1 MINNYDSVVAC
12 SSSGATSSQKKNE
25 TSYTSAKRTWLTLVL
40 FLMTSVLMNGQT
52 LLTESFDGTTFVPT
66 GWTNLTTSGSNTWTR
81 VTAGTSPTCSPQS
94 GAGMAKFDSF
104 DANGGIRSL
113 ISPVLN
119 FSASGTKQ
127 ISFWM
132 YRDNGYNTTGDKV
145 DVLTNTNPNLTGAT
159 LVGTVN
165 RARGLAP
172 VVTTANGWYQYT
184 FNVSTTS
191 ATTYVIL
198 RGTSAYGNNIYVDN
212 VSVSVLNVC
221 SGTPAPGNTI
231 TSNAAP
237 CLGNT
242 INLSLQNAT
251 TGTGVTYQWYN
262 SAGAITGATAAT
274 YTATA
279 TTATSYYCAVTC
291 SGNTGNSVPVAIS
304 PVIINTFPFTES
316 FDTTSSSLSCWT
328 TSSLGSAQW
337 TYSTGAAS
345 NGPAGPA
352 ASARFAFLNVFNAST
367 SGNTYKIFS
376 PTFAIGATPMKFSYK
391 YFLGTNGYQT
401 TPVPLS
407 VLISVNGGAYTTIYD
422 HTAANSTF
430 ATASSSPWQTNTI
443 DLAAYAGQNIKFAF
457 YANSNYGFGICDQ
470 GIDEVRV
477 FVPITPAAPINYTA
491 TAISSAS
498 MRVNWVDNSVNET
511 FFRVYRSADNVTFT
525 QVGADIPSTTTAGTG
540 TAYFVDNTGLNE
552 TTTYYYRI
560 VALTD
565 LESAYLTGSTM
576 TLLGTQLS
584 NLAITPIGNRCP
596 GVAKTVTVTATP
608 GGAAVSTAVIEYS
621 VNGVAQTPISMFNLS
636 ANNWTGIIPTVT
648 PSNGL
653 VTWQVKATDANGIA
667 KTQAGT
673 SYADNGTSNEVIT
686 ITSSVPSFCGTGGP
700 VTLTASSTTIPGVV
714 YTWEALTSG
723 VTLSTTTGATTTATI
738 SRTTDFKVTGTPN
751 DGTCP
756 SIAYI
761 SIGVYDL
768 PTATVTTTA
777 SGVCPGTAAT
787 IGSGLSAGNFLSV
800 PITANYKTAPAT
812 ATTLVDAGV
821 ATPAT
826 NLGFGLDDGGWS
838 NIPVGFNFNFFGTN
852 YNTMS
857 VGTNGTVFFGTT
869 PNVSDFTFTTL
880 PSTTEPF
887 NMVAVLAMDNNLT
900 GATGGTIKYWTEG
913 YAPNRRFYVS
923 YINVK
928 EYGDDKF
935 SSSQVVFYETTGVIE
950 VHVQSSTNVDR
961 NKLVGVNNGNGTV
974 GVLAYASG
982 TSASA
987 TNPIASPFA
996 YRFTPPA
1003 NYTTTWTATD
1013 ANGTTTIATGTN
1025 IFSQAVSPA
1034 ITTTYSIS
1042 YTNQTTGCTN
1052 VPGSAQVVM
1061 TIFSNV
1067 APSGVNTIATDNSI
1081 CFGDSVGLS
1090 TSYTGSLNGLVFQ
1103 WQSSIDN
1110 GTTWQDIASA
1120 TATTLTVTPSIPT
1133 SYRCKIVACN
1143 GTPTYSTPAPVVF
1156 ANGITGTAPVT
1167 RCGVGTAEISALANS
1182 GAVVN
1187 WFAAATGGDPLSTGV
1202 SFTTP
1207 TISETTTY
1215 YAAAVTSSAGT
1226 ILGAGATNSSSTG
1239 ASFLPGGWGGTKTQY
1254 VIRAAELTAAGLSAG
1269 PISSLGFEPTD
1280 SGQTYQGFNVRIG
1293 HTTNTTAPT
1302 NTTFVPN
1309 SGLSFVYAGTEAD
1322 AGFTPVAN
1330 RINYLNFGTGSG
1342 TSAVFNWDGTS
1353 NIVVS
1358 ISWSRVPGAFT
1369 ATGTTMKGD
1378 NVGYVAT
1385 AYRQR
1390 DNITPD
1396 EMANETAF
1404 YSYTTSSVRPR
1415 FIFNGF
1421 VCASPRVPVTV
1432 TVTTPPAITLSAS
1445 STSICNGGVSTPV
1458 TIATGGSNYN
1468 TFAWSPATGVSG
1480 NSTTGWVFNPTVTT
1494 TYTLTA
1500 SQSTGSR
1507 CATTL
1512 SFTVNVNAL
1521 PTPITIT
1528 PADPSACVGVV
1539 LPMTA
1544 TGGNYGINAFA
1555 QTMEVLPTN
1564 FVASANATATL
1575 NSAYFA
1581 QGAGSVLFSAPAGA
1595 DDTYTLNQNVDLT
1608 GATGA
1613 VYSVSFSHIAA
1624 LEGSFSSYDYGYVE
1638 YSSDGGTT
1646 WTTFNPAD
1654 YSGAAS
1660 TAIFNN
1666 TTARQAR
1673 FSTRSYPDWISTF
1686 TGSTATPGVGPATS
1700 LWKTETFTIPT
1711 AALTNQFRIRFRY
1724 TSDGSVDYYGW
1735 LIDDVK
1741 IVKTQNN
1748 VTWSPVANLY
1758 TDAAATVPYTAGT
1771 SASTIYVL
1779 PTTVAPLTYVA
1790 TSTNGSSGC
1799 ISTASITVRDAVAP
1813 VVVTRPVTVQLNAAG
1828 AATVTAAQVN
1838 NGSTDNCSVATVTV
1852 SPSSFTCANVG
1863 PNTVTLT
1870 VTDASGN
1877 TSTGTAVVTVQDLV
1891 APTVITRP
1899 LTVLLNA
1906 NGQAS
1911 ITAAQIN
1918 NGSTDNCG
1926 VNSVTVSP
1934 SSFTCA
1940 NLGPNTVTL
1949 TVTDVNGNT
1958 ATATA
1963 IVTVSVDFSTTGDN
1977 DLDGMPD
1984 NCDPD
1989 DDNDGV
1995 LDTNDNCPT
2004 QANTNQAD
2012 NDNDGLGDACDNDDD
2027 NDGVLDG
2034 YDNCP
2039 MTYNP
2044 DQSDI
2049 DNDGLGDICDT
2060 VEINVSQAITPDGD
2074 GVNDTWFINNI
2085 ENHPNNSV
2093 KVYNRWGDLIFSKK
2107 GYQNDWNGSYVNNG
2121 NNSPDASSY
2130 YYQIDLDGNGSIDYD
2145 GWIYIT
2151 K

>member
-12 SSSGATSSQKKNE
+12 SFSGATSSQKKNE
-25 TSYTSAKRTWLTLVL
+25 TSYTSTKRTWLTLVL

-66 GWTNLTTSGSNTWTR
+66 GWTNLNTSGSNTWTR
-81 VTAGTSPTCSPQS
+81 VTAGTFPTCSPQS
-94 GAGMAKFDSF
+94 GAGMAKFNSW
-104 DANGGIRSL
+104 DAGSGIRSL

-132 YRDNGYNTTGDKV
+132 YRDNGYTGTPDKV

-165 RARGLAP
+165 RARDLSP

-184 FNVSTTS
+184 FNVSSTS

-198 RGTSAYGNNIYVDN
+198 RGTSAWGNNIYIDN
-212 VSVSVLNVC
+212 ISVTVVNVC
-221 SGTPAPGNTI
+221 TGTPAPGNTI
-231 TSNAAP
+231 TSTATP
-237 CLGNT
+237 CSGNNF
-242 INLSLQNAT
+242 NLSLQNAT

-279 TTATSYYCAVTC
+279 TTATSYYCGVTC
-291 SGNTGNSVPVAIS
+291 SGNTTNSVPVAIT
-304 PVIINTFPFTES
+304 PTTINTFPFTES

-337 TYSTGAAS
+337 TYSTGAAA

-352 ASARFAFLNVFNAST
+352 ASSQFAFLNVYNAFT

-376 PTFAIGATPMKFSYK
+376 PTFALNATPMKFSYK
-391 YFLGTNGYQT
+391 YFLGSGGYQT

-443 DLAAYAGQNIKFAF
+443 DLAAYAGQNVKFAF
-457 YANSNYGFGICDQ
+457 YANSNYGSGICDQ
-470 GIDEVRV
+470 GIDQVRV
-477 FVPITPAAPINYTA
+477 FVPITPAPPINYSA
-491 TAISSAS
+491 TAITAGG
-498 MRVNWVDNSVNET
+498 MTVNWVDNSTNET
-511 FFRVYRSADNVTFT
+511 AFRVYRSADNITFT
-525 QVGADIPSTTTAGTG
+525 QVGTDIASTTSAGTG
-540 TAYFVDNTGLNE
+540 TTYSIVNTGLSE

-560 VALTD
+560 VAVAD

-576 TLLGTQLS
+576 TLLGTQFS
-584 NLAITPIGNRCP
+584 NLAITPTGNRCP
-596 GVAKTVTVTATP
+596 GVAKTVTISVTP
-608 GGAAVSTAVIEYS
+608 GAAAVSTVVLEYS

-636 ANNWTGIIPTVT
+636 GNTWTGIIPTVT

-653 VTWQVKATDANGIA
+653 VTWQVKATDANGIV
-667 KTQAGT
+667 KTQVGT

-686 ITSSVPSFCGTGGP
+686 ITSSVPSFCGTGGQ
-700 VTLTASSTTIPGVV
+700 VALTASSTTIPGVV

-723 VTLSTTTGATTTATI
+723 VTLSATTGAATTATI
-738 SRTTDFKVTGTPN
+738 SQTTDFKVTGTPN

-756 SIAYI
+756 SVAYI

-768 PTATVTTTA
+768 PSATVTTSA
-777 SGVCPGTAAT
+777 SGVCPGTSAT

-812 ATTLVDAGV
+812 ATTLVNAGV

-928 EYGDDKF
+928 EFGDTKF
-935 SSSQVVFYETTGVIE
+935 SSAQVVFYETTGVIE
-950 VHVQSSTNVDR
+950 VHVQSSTNIDR

-982 TSASA
+982 TSTSA

-1013 ANGTTTIATGTN
+1013 ANGTTTIASGTN
-1025 IFSQAVSPA
+1025 IFSQTVSPA

-1052 VPGSAQVVM
+1052 AAGSAQVVM
-1061 TIFSNV
+1061 TILNNFPPANV
-1067 APSGVNTIATDNSI
+1067 STIATSNTI
-1081 CFGDSVGLS
+1081 CSGESVGLS
-1090 TSYTGSLNGLVFQ
+1090 LSYSGSTDGLVFQ

-1120 TATTLTVTPSIPT
+1120 TATSLTVTPT
-1133 SYRCKIVACN
+1133 AATKYRCRMISCG
-1143 GTPTYSTPAPVVF
+1143 GTPGYSSVSSVVF
-1156 ANGITGTAPVT
+1156 GNNITGTSPAT
-1167 RCGVGTAEISALANS
+1167 RCGTGTATINALSTAGS
-1182 GAVVN
+1182 VVN
-1187 WFAAATGGDPLSTGV
+1187 WYAAATGGPAIGTGV
-1202 SFTTP
+1202 IFTTP
-1207 TISETTTY
+1207 TIATTTTY
-1215 YAAAVTSSAGT
+1215 YAAAVSTATGSLG
-1226 ILGAGATNSSSTG
+1226 LGAGGTTSSSS
-1239 ASFLPGGWGGTKTQY
+1239 ASSFLPGFWGGAKTQY
-1254 VIRAAELTAAGLSAG
+1254 IIKASELIQAGLSPGA
-1269 PISSLGFEPTD
+1269 ITSLGFEPTD
-1280 SGQTYQGFNVRIG
+1280 SGQTYQGFNVRMG
-1293 HTTNTTAPT
+1293 HTSADVAGANFIANT
-1302 NTTFVPN
+1302 
-1309 SGLSFVYAGTEAD
+1309 GLSLVYAGSLAD
-1322 AGFTPVAN
+1322 QGFTPVAN
-1330 RINYLNFGTGSG
+1330 TVNNLTFGTGTG
-1342 TSAVFNWDGTS
+1342 TASSFVWDGAS

-1358 ISWSRVPGAFT
+1358 ISWSSVPAAAT
-1369 ATGTTMKGD
+1369 ATPTTMKVD
-1378 NVGYVAT
+1378 NVGFVSTNYTLA
-1385 AYRQR
+1385 
-1390 DNITPD
+1390 DNLTPAA
-1396 EMANETAF
+1396 MADVMTTF
-1404 YSYTTSSVRPR
+1404 GTSSNRPR
-1415 FIFNGF
+1415 FIFNGQ
-1421 VCASPRVPVTV
+1421 VACASPRVPVTV
-1432 TVTTPPAITLSAS
+1432 TVTPAPAIALSNAS
-1445 STSICNGGVSTPV
+1445 ATICNGASTAAV
-1458 TIATGGSNYN
+1458 TIATGASNYN
-1468 TFAWSPATGVSG
+1468 TYVWSPATGVSG
-1480 NSTTGWVFNPTVTT
+1480 NSTTGWIFNPTATT

-1500 SQSTGSR
+1500 SQSAGSQ
-1507 CATTL
+1507 CATTTT
-1512 SFTVNVNAL
+1512 FTANVNDL
-1521 PTPITIT
+1521 PSAITIT
-1528 PADPSACVGVV
+1528 PANSSACVGVV

-1544 TGGNYGINAFA
+1544 TGGNFNQNALS
-1555 QTMEVLPTN
+1555 QPMEVLPTN
-1564 FVASANATATL
+1564 FDASVNSTATL
-1575 NSAYFA
+1575 NTTYFA
-1581 QGAGSVLFSAPAGA
+1581 QGAASVLFNAGISANE
-1595 DDTYTLNQNVDLT
+1595 TYELNQNLDLSS
-1608 GATGA
+1608 AASA
-1613 VYSVSFSHIAA
+1613 VVTFKHIAA
-1624 LEGSFSSYDYGYVE
+1624 MEAGWDYGYVE
-1638 YSSDGGTT
+1638 YSNDGGTT
-1646 WTTFNPAD
+1646 WTTFTPAN
-1654 YSGAAS
+1654 YSGSAS
-1660 TAIFNN
+1660 TTVFNAN
-1666 TTARQAR
+1666 AR
-1673 FSTRSYPDWISTF
+1673 FTKNSYADWNTVF
-1686 TGSTATPGVGPATS
+1686 NTSTATPGAGPSTS
-1700 LWKTETFTIPT
+1700 LWKTETFTVPT
-1711 AALTNQFRIRFRY
+1711 TALTNQFRVRFRY
-1724 TSDGSVDYYGW
+1724 TTDTSVNYFGW

-1741 IVKTQNN
+1741 VVKSQSNI
-1748 VTWSPVANLY
+1748 TWSPVANLY
-1758 TDAAATVPYTAGT
+1758 TNAAATVPYTAGT

-1838 NGSTDNCSVATVTV
+1838 NGSTDNCSIATTTV

-1877 TSTGTAVVTVQDLV
+1877 TSTGTAVVTVQDLI

-1899 LTVLLNA
+1899 ITVLLNA

-1934 SSFTCA
+1934 STFTCA

-1958 ATATA
+1958 ATGTA
-1963 IVTVSVDFSTTGDN
+1963 IVTVSVDVSTTGDN
-1977 DLDGMPD
+1977 DLDGTPD

-1989 DDNDGV
+1989 DDNDGI
-1995 LDTNDNCPT
+1995 LDTNDNCPK

-2039 MTYNP
+2039 MIYNP

-2085 ENHPNNSV
+2085 ENHPNNIV

-2130 YYQIDLDGNGSIDYD
+2130 YYQIDLDGNGSIDHD